1 MPVPHFSYNYIN
13 FKHTPVSEKQHISTH
28 RKLNNEKIFIPL
40 FYISA
45 KKNPAKKLIELL
57 IEFGSFFAIKPSSI
71 KIDHI
76 DILGGYILDFD
87 IYKKALIFNIKK
99 EKDKKGKSE
108 GWGKLRIMKTL
119 KYLSE
124 INTLSPF
131 SARIYFTIEKPI
143 QEAWSPSYIKF
154 IHENLKKSTFSCDI
168 ELFTYYAKKLEK
180 LGLYVENPDGYMSA
194 LSIVAWGTG
203 AHRHGMALKQIAA
216 QELLESIILNQEKAS
231 HALVFL
237 SALIVDTYAWL
248 PYILG
253 RKEVAL
259 TSELQY
265 AIAATPLRELEEAT
279 RNLSQVV
286 PSLRNKVY
294 IRLRKELN
302 HIHIPQNINEFCK
315 YLKQLEQ
322 AIRES
327 IKDHYSK
334 DIKREVLIG
343 RLNILSQEIAKK
355 MKKEKIKKILI
366 TLTEQTAPILMEI
379 IQLEAT
385 DIEETTIIYTPQTLY
400 NRLLFAE
407 KLGNI
412 KKVHYI
418 PVSSI
423 EPAITEEILKKNM
436 RNRYDLAIIQGSLTI
451 ALSVLD
457 NLHDRIDSSKIIFV

>member
-1 MPVPHFSYNYIN
+1 
-13 FKHTPVSEKQHISTH
+13 
-28 RKLNNEKIFIPL
+28 
-40 FYISA
+40 
-45 KKNPAKKLIELL
+45 
-57 IEFGSFFAIKPSSI
+57 
-71 KIDHI
+71 
-76 DILGGYILDFD
+76 
-87 IYKKALIFNIKK
+87 
-99 EKDKKGKSE
+99 
-108 GWGKLRIMKTL
+108 
-119 KYLSE
+119 
-124 INTLSPF
+124 
-131 SARIYFTIEKPI
+131 
-143 QEAWSPSYIKF
+143 
-154 IHENLKKSTFSCDI
+154 
-168 ELFTYYAKKLEK
+168 
-180 LGLYVENPDGYMSA
+180 
-194 LSIVAWGTG
+194 
-203 AHRHGMALKQIAA
+203 MALKQIAA